1 MFEVMSLSEKGSDDL
16 TMLQLPVLL
25 QDLFK
30 RSTVNKKAENNETVR
45 QLLMRYHASF
55 AKSDLD

>member
-1 MFEVMSLSEKGSDDL
+1 MSLSEKGSDDL